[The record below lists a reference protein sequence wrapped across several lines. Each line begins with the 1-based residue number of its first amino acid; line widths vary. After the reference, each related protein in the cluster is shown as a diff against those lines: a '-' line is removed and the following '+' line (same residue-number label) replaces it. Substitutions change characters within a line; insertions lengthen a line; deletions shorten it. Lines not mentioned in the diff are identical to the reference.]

1 MKHIFSLLSLLLVAA
16 TLTAQTRKVQNRPY
30 IDQRIWHYGFLVA
43 IHTQDY
49 KMVNSGKVTDDGE
62 VWFADVPEYSPGFSV
77 GVLGELY
84 LHKYASLRFI
94 PTLAFGDKS
103 VVFREQES
111 GERTTQNIKS
121 TYLSIPVDLK
131 LSAERFNNYRPYV
144 VMGVSPTVD
153 LTVKKARQLLVK
165 PLDCMIELG
174 FGCDIYLPF
183 FKLIPELKFGFGLF
197 DMLKKNRDHLNDLSL
212 MKYTEAVNQIKSRS
226 ISLTFYFE

>member
-1 MKHIFSLLSLLLVAA
+1 LLLVAA

-197 DMLKKNRDHLNDLSL
+197 DMLKKNRDDLNDLSL

>member
-1 MKHIFSLLSLLLVAA
+1 VKHIFSLLSLLLVAA

-49 KMVNSGKVTDDGE
+49 KIVNSGKVTDDGE
-62 VWFADVPEYSPGFSV
+62 AWFADVPEYSPGFSV

-84 LHKYASLRFI
+84 LHKYASLRLI

-111 GERTTQNIKS
+111 GERTTQSIKS

-165 PLDCMIELG
+165 PLDCMVELG

-197 DMLKKNRDHLNDLSL
+197 DMLKKNRDDLNDLSL